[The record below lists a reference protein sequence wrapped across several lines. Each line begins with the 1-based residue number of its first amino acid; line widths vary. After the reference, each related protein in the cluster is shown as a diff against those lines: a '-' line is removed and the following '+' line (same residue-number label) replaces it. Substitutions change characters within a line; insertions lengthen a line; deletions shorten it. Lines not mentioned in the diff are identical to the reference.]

1 MSTMHIATA
10 TTSYLRSVERVAT
23 RTAAWG
29 MAERLTA
36 AAAGMRVALERL
48 PDGSPH
54 QLLELKG
61 RAALMATIPA
71 EGTPEHA
78 AVAAAHA
85 VFAERAL
92 AWADEHGLGTRPAPR

>member
-10 TTSYLRSVERVAT
+10 TTSYLRSVDRVAA

-29 MAERLTA
+29 MSERLTA

-54 QLLELKG
+54 QLLELRG
-61 RAALMATIPA
+61 RAALIATIA
-71 EGTPEHA
+71 ADGTAEHA
-78 AVAAAHA
+78 ALSAAHA
-85 VFAERAL
+85 VFLERAL